1 MTMPMRPIY
10 MDNHST
16 TRIDPRVLDA
26 MLPFFSEKYGN
37 AASVNHSY
45 GEEAARATEQARQQV
60 ADLLNTSVRDIIFTS
75 GATESNNIAL
85 KGVLYARG
93 IGNNVITTAAEHR
106 AVLDPV
112 IKLNRQKYP
121 ATILSVDDYGMVDP
135 GQIADAIKPHTVLVS
150 VIMANN
156 EVGTI
161 NDLTEIGRI
170 CRKKG
175 VLLHTD
181 AVQAVGKIPV
191 DLSLLPVDLLSLS
204 AHKLYGPKGVGV
216 LYVRREEPQIKIDP
230 LFDGGGHENRIRS
243 GTLPVPLIVGF
254 GKACELARECMM
266 QESAELADL
275 RDRLWEGLSSE
286 LKGVF
291 HNGHPQERL
300 AGNLNVSF
308 EGVDGDALMMSLKDV
323 AVSSGSACTSAN
335 PEPSHVLKAMG
346 VSDVLTR
353 SSLRFG
359 LGRFNTVEEV
369 DQVIQSVV
377 DSVRKLR
384 SLSSTGSNA

>member
-1 MTMPMRPIY
+1 MTIPVRPIY

-16 TRIDPRVLDA
+16 TQVDPRVLDA
-26 MLPFFSEKYGN
+26 MLPFFTERYGN
-37 AASVNHSY
+37 AASINHSY
-45 GEEAARATEQARQQV
+45 GEEAVQATEQARQQI
-60 ADLLNTSVRDIIFTS
+60 AALLNASARDIILTS

-85 KGVLYARG
+85 KGVLHARG
-93 IGNNVITTAAEHR
+93 IGSHVMTTAVEHR

-112 IKLNRQKYP
+112 KKLNRKKYP
-121 ATILSVDDYGMVDP
+121 ATILPVDRYGMVDP
-135 GQIADAIKPHTVLVS
+135 GQIADAIEPHTVLVS

-161 NDLTEIGRI
+161 NDLDEIGRI
-170 CRKKG
+170 CREKG
-175 VLLHTD
+175 VVLHTD
-181 AVQAVGKIPV
+181 AVQGVGKVSV
-191 DLSLLPVDLLSLS
+191 DLSLLPVDLLSLT
-204 AHKLYGPKGVGV
+204 AHKMYGPKGVGA
-216 LYVRREEPQIKIDP
+216 LYVRRGEPQITIEP

-243 GTLPVPLIVGF
+243 GTLPVPLVVGF
-254 GKACELARECMM
+254 GKACELAGECMAE
-266 QESAELADL
+266 ESARLSDL

-286 LKGVF
+286 LEGVF
-291 HNGHPQERL
+291 LNGHPQERL

-323 AVSSGSACTSAN
+323 AVSSGSACTSAD
-335 PEPSHVLKAMG
+335 PEPSHVLKSMG

-359 LGRFNTVEEV
+359 LGRFNTPEEV
-369 DQVIQSVV
+369 DRVIRSVV

-384 SLSSTGSNA
+384 SLSSTGSNN